1 MLELNWLAIL
11 RWAHILAAAA
21 WLGEVVVIVFV
32 LVPAVVRMPP
42 ARRPD
47 FIASVFPRIF
57 RLASVL
63 AFTTLA
69 AGAALNYQLTG
80 WQNLGAY
87 FASPRGMF
95 IALGGGLGLALGLF
109 HLTAERRLEPGVSGL
124 RLPAGRRQAARI
136 LKVLTLVPRLGL
148 GVLLVVFLSMMLAAR
163 GY

>member
-1 MLELNWLAIL
+1 MPEPNWLAIF
-11 RWAHILAAAA
+11 RWLHILAGAA

-32 LVPAVVRMPP
+32 LVPAVLRTPA
-42 ARRPD
+42 ARRPQ
-47 FIASVFPRIF
+47 FVANIFPRIF

-87 FASPRGMF
+87 FASPRGVF
-95 IALGGGLGLALGLF
+95 IAIGGGLGLALGLF
-109 HLTAERRLEPGVSGL
+109 HFTAERRLEPGVSGHA
-124 RLPAGRRQAARI
+124 LPAGRRQAARI
-136 LKVLTLVPRLGL
+136 LKVLTIVPRVGL
-148 GVLLVVFLSMMLAAR
+148 GVLVVIFLSMMLAAR